1 MTTQI
6 LEFPIQM
13 KTQKFSPSS
22 STGSETCLII
32 HSGEVKTI
40 DSNQRWFWTEEWQEG
55 EREVD
60 ELIQRGEF
68 ETFDSMEEFI
78 NTLNL

>member
-1 MTTQI
+1 MTTQK
-6 LEFPIQM
+6 LEYPIQM
-13 KTQKFSPSS
+13 NTQKFSLSS
-22 STGSETCLII
+22 STGSDTCLII
-32 HSGEVKTI
+32 HNGEVKTI
-40 DSNQRWFWTEEWQEG
+40 DSNQRWFWTEEWQKG

-78 NTLNL
+78 NSLQI